1 MPEELEGRD
10 VLERRLV
17 RKGQVDVI
25 AEESADRDPEGDADE
40 GEEEHVYGGVYVLS
54 VKAQSQRHTRRRQE
68 VLTRPSGCPNAYT
81 SPSMFTPA
89 RYNA

>member
-1 MPEELEGRD
+1 MPEELERRD
-10 VLERRLV
+10 VLECRLV
-17 RKGQVDVI
+17 RKGEIDVV
-25 AEESADRDPEGDADE
+25 AEERADRDAEGDTDK
-40 GEEEHVYGGVYVLS
+40 GEEEHVYWRVDVLL
-54 VKAQSQRHTRRRQE
+54 VKAQSRRPTRRRKE